1 MATKSFDNVVKHIQK
16 ANREA
21 ADRYNYRSQSRAT
34 ASGILNPSEVAG
46 DYDMERLLYTT
57 MGGELRPLR
66 PDDLEKF
73 RKKAKLLGKQ
83 FKGGITGKQII
94 DRALPDD
101 RKRCNEEIR
110 VAIPAQ
116 SFQDKLHFVTSASG
130 KHKVNRHHVVVQF
143 KGYNAALSSPTTAE
157 SAAKSLVAQ
166 PIAVDCDCGRQT
178 FWFRYVATLGGFN
191 AGQPE
196 TGFPKIRNPTLSGVA
211 CKHILRTVQKLND
224 SHVLKRVAGMV
235 EQGRKGQGAKVVRTK
250 AADARA
256 MAADQ
261 DKRAHW
267 QRNQLESSTE
277 RSERLA
283 AKKAVS
289 TVQARIKAQQKAVAK
304 NPAAI
309 QREMNRLEQTVK
321 RLQAL
326 GGLASGAAAAILRQ
340 FAKKT

>member
-1 MATKSFDNVVKHIQK
+1 MATKSFEGVVKHIQR

-21 ADRYNYRSQSRAT
+21 SDRYNYRAQSRAT
-34 ASGILNPSEVAG
+34 ASGILNPTEVAG

-73 RKKAKLLGKQ
+73 RKKATLLGKQ
-83 FKGGITGKQII
+83 FKGGITAKQII
-94 DRALPDD
+94 ERALPDD

-116 SFQDKLHFVTSASG
+116 SHQDKLHFVTSASG

-143 KGYNAALSSPTTAE
+143 KGYDAALSSPTTAE

-166 PIAVDCDCGRQT
+166 PIAIDCDCGRQT
-178 FWFRYVATLGGFN
+178 FWFRYVATLGNFN
-191 AGQPE
+191 AGLPE

-224 SHVLKRVAGMV
+224 PLVLKRVAGMV
-235 EQGRKGQGAKVVRTK
+235 ELGRKGKGAKVVRTK

-256 MAADQ
+256 MAAEQ

-277 RSERLA
+277 RAERLA
-283 AKKAVS
+283 ARKAVGA
-289 TVQARIKAQQKAVAK
+289 VQTRLKAQQKAIATT
-304 NPAAI
+304 PAAM
-309 QREMNRLEQTVK
+309 QRELNRLEQTVK
-321 RLQAL
+321 RLQAM
-326 GGLASGAAAAILRQ
+326 GGLASTAAAALMRQ
-340 FAKKT
+340 FARKT